1 MFENLGPA
9 ELLLIFLVILIFFGP
24 KKIPELAASLGKGL
38 RKFNDAKDGLET
50 QIKTVMK
57 EPLDAI
63 NEAKAGLETK
73 LMDASQPL
81 RESMMPNGQFA
92 TATVGGVAS
101 AAAPDA
107 RVVPQIE
114 AMPLPPT
121 PIDQQVASPVIASSI
136 VAPAP
141 MAPATPSVATAS
153 PATSSATP
161 EHPAIEPH
169 GAEPPHVP
177 TREA

>member
-50 QIKTVMK
+50 QLKTVMK

-73 LMDASQPL
+73 LMDASAPL
-81 RESMMPNGQFA
+81 RETLM
-92 TATVGGVAS
+92 
-101 AAAPDA
+101 
-107 RVVPQIE
+107 
-114 AMPLPPT
+114 PPT
-121 PIDQQVASPVIASSI
+121 TQL
-136 VAPAP
+136 
-141 MAPATPSVATAS
+141 ATAS
-153 PATSSATP
+153 ASGAVGSSISTPVGTTTDGVVSTPATSEPALQATP
-161 EHPAIEPH
+161 TPKPETPQV
-169 GAEPPHVP
+169 PPH
-177 TREA
+177 EA